1 MCTGLGK
8 EQPSIL
14 GCTLLVKPLVKLWL
28 NNATIPPFPCRIGV
42 SVLPPKVVVGIRG
55 KFKTSEVGT

>member
-14 GCTLLVKPLVKLWL
+14 GRTLLVKPLVKLWL
-28 NNATIPPFPCRIGV
+28 KNATIPPLFPVELGYQCY
-42 SVLPPKVVVGIRG
+42 LLKWL
-55 KFKTSEVGT
+55 